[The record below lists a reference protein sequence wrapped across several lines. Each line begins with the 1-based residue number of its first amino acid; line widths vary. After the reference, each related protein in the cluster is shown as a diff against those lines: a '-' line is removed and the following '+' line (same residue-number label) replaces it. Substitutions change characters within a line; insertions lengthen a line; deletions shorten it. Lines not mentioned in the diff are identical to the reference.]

1 MRLPCSKS
9 PRYMNR
15 KDTVDRRPAE
25 REAKEDYSAKH
36 VSKDVIL
43 EKNPYIWGTLMM
55 SFRDQPLRQALSEFL
70 DSQGCEQCK
79 LFFSFTRFWGTLL
92 CNNRY
97 ILKYTKNNQIIRGF
111 LK

>member
-55 SFRDQPLRQALSEFL
+55 SYESETNH
-70 DSQGCEQCK
+70 SGK
-79 LFFSFTRFWGTLL
+79 LFQNS
-92 CNNRY
+92 
-97 ILKYTKNNQIIRGF
+97 
-111 LK
+111 